1 MAINHSGFAAVPQ
14 IMVGPVSFTFPTSLN
29 ALSTIAVTVPG
40 ATPGM
45 HILCDVTSGL
55 GAAQVVVSATC
66 TAANTV
72 AVTMIDG
79 AASVNPAVPVV
90 GYFIGL

>member
-14 IMVGPVSFTFPTSLN
+14 IMVGPVSFNVPVSIT
-29 ALSTIAVTVPG
+29 AYSTASVTVPG

-55 GAAQVVVSATC
+55 AATQYVLSATC

-72 AVTMIDG
+72 AVSFIDSG
-79 AASVNPAVPVV
+79 GSWTSTPVV
-90 GYFIGL
+90 GYFMGL